1 MVNGNMGIWEYTN
14 TLSTL
19 KTYFLK
25 EKFVLYGVIF
35 SLKYSLVAL
44 LNPSDMFVLQRYMY
58 RSGAGF
64 IKILRKILS

>member
-1 MVNGNMGIWEYTN
+1 MVIWEYTN

-58 RSGAGF
+58 RSGF
-64 IKILRKILS
+64 H